1 MRTALALSGLAGH
14 LHNKHSVTQTSKF
27 VSKLKPWFSLPLL
40 LAV

>member
-1 MRTALALSGLAGH
+1 MCTALALSGRVGRLQ
-14 LHNKHSVTQTSKF
+14 NKHSVMQTAKF